1 MTKREGI
8 LLFIIVGLAV
18 LCSHLWEE
26 NRRRGVV
33 AVIDKD
39 TIITEPTVTDE
50 KPIGTLQVS
59 VPKLGV
65 DVPKLET
72 NVPKSAIFVPK
83 LTKNVP
89 KKEISEGGRCD
100 TIATDRTGAEAIS
113 VRDRGDSYD
122 VDIPI
127 TQKRYEDSL
136 YTAWVS
142 GYKATLDSIRVRERT
157 VIIAGGPRATKKQ
170 PTISIGLTG
179 GVGLVGLKGDTG
191 AGWFAGVGVTVPLWP
206 K

>member
-1 MTKREGI
+1 MKRRDGI
-8 LLFIIVGLAV
+8 YLLIILGLAV

-39 TIITEPTVTDE
+39 TIITEPTATGS
-50 KPIGTLQVS
+50 KPVGTLTVS
-59 VPKLGV
+59 VPKIGV
-65 DVPKLET
+65 DVPKLER

-89 KKEISEGGRCD
+89 KREISEVGD
-100 TIATDRTGAEAIS
+100 TIATNAEEAIN
-113 VRDRGDSYD
+113 VTDRGDSYD

-127 TQKRYEDSL
+127 TQKRFEDSL

-142 GYKATLDSIRVRERT
+142 GYRATLDSIRVRERT
-157 VIIAGGPRATKKQ
+157 VIIAGEPRAAKRQK
-170 PTISIGLTG
+170 IHIGLTG

-191 AGWFAGVGVTVPLWP
+191 AGWFVGVGVTVPLWP

>member
-1 MTKREGI
+1 MLI
-8 LLFIIVGLAV
+8 IAALLVV
-18 LCSHLWEE
+18 CDYMREE
-26 NRRRGVV
+26 NGRRGVV
-33 AVIDKD
+33 EVIDKD
-39 TIITEPTVTDE
+39 TIITEPKVTDE
-50 KPIGTLQVS
+50 KPVGTLTVS
-59 VPKLGV
+59 VPKIGV
-65 DVPKLET
+65 DVPKVSV
-72 NVPKSAIFVPK
+72 NVPK
-83 LTKNVP
+83 LTQNV
-89 KKEISEGGRCD
+89 IFIANNVNSGEGCD
-100 TIATDRTGAEAIS
+100 SIATYETEEEAIS
-113 VRDRGDSYD
+113 VRDKGDSYD

-157 VIIAGGPRATKKQ
+157 VIIAAEPRASKKR
-170 PTISIGLTG
+170 PRISVGLTG